1 MTTATTP
8 AAASGIKAER
18 IALPSNQGPIIFE
31 SLLHINNANSVN
43 EFATQYS
50 ALVNQFQRLQG
61 IAQRRDQA
69 LTTAEKDALH
79 KVLEAE
85 VRDFDAKDSLF
96 QKVYGFRVGA
106 IATRPVYL
114 SKTARLLLT
123 VTDEE
128 LTKARAEKEFKE
140 ESLVTVD
147 GKKQLVASTMSGTAL
162 DEFLRNAETINQQRN
177 GLIQHKTAVDA
188 ATGDD
193 KKTLEES
200 FKKAEAELIKN
211 NEIMAKT
218 YGFSITRNFV
228 LDVLSAK
235 FFVALNQ
242 EEVQKAV
249 SAQQAAASPSST
261 TEALAA
267 KKAKN

>member
-43 EFATQYS
+43 EFAQQYS
-50 ALVNQFQRLQG
+50 ALINQFQRLQG

-69 LTTAEKDALH
+69 LTTAEKDALN

-96 QKVYGFRVGA
+96 QRVYGFRVAA

-128 LTKARAEKEFKE
+128 LTKARAEKDFKE
-140 ESLVTVD
+140 DTIVTVE
-147 GKKQLVASTMSGTAL
+147 GKKHLVSSTMSGTAL
-162 DEFLRNAETINQQRN
+162 DEFVRNVEAISQQRN
-177 GLIQHKTAVDA
+177 GLIQHKAAVDA

-193 KKTLEES
+193 KKTLDDS

-218 YGFSITRNFV
+218 YGFSLTRNFT
-228 LDVLSAK
+228 LETQSGK
-235 FFVALNQ
+235 FFVALTQ

-249 SAQQAAASPSST
+249 SAEQAAASSST
-261 TEALAA
+261 TTEAIAA